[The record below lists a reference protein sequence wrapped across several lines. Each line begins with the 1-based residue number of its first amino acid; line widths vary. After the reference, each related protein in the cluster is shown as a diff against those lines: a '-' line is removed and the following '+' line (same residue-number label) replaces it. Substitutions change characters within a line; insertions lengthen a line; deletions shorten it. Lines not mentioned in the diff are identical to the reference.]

1 MSSCSNT
8 RSIRDDRHWTS
19 RSSELKAVSSIDD
32 DYNYYISLK
41 IVTMKTQEISKN
53 STEPEVGH
61 FERSGVNL
69 NCGYKTRSEH
79 VGL

>member
-1 MSSCSNT
+1 M
-8 RSIRDDRHWTS
+8 
-19 RSSELKAVSSIDD
+19 SSIDD

-41 IVTMKTQEISKN
+41 IAKMKTQEISKN
-53 STEPEVGH
+53 NTEPEVGH
-61 FERSGVNL
+61 FELSDVNL